1 MGEMYLDT
9 VQFNILSG
17 TPTSA
22 GASRFYIEA
31 GGNVGIGT
39 TGPNF
44 KLEVVGDSTSG
55 ILAVRNAANARDTF
69 RSENAAGTRTFNIGN
84 DASGHGIIL
93 IRNSGGTT
101 TNYITGSGNS
111 YFNGGNVGIG
121 TTSPSGEL
129 HVKNVAELYTSLA
142 GSDSAINF
150 VDSQA
155 DVWRVGIRASDNS
168 FRFCQSSTSLG
179 TNPRVTIATGGN
191 VGIGTT
197 SPDRNLHVRGSSAIA
212 RIESTAS
219 SQNSQLDMKSTTAT
233 WSVGQ
238 NISLAN
244 TGTLEFY
251 NGSSSPFVIKTD
263 GNVGIGTTAP
273 SRKFE
278 IHENTTNLTIGEK
291 NGYAPSV
298 YGPVIETNANAITL
312 PRDLY
317 LAGSQANV
325 RNISSVLTLNGDNG
339 IAFRYY
345 DGSAGQEG
353 MRLTNAGKVGIG
365 TTSPQAKLQVSGG
378 IQMADDTDTAS
389 AAKVGTMRY
398 RTATNEPVAVT
409 GIELVTNGN
418 FATASSWTKSSNVTI
433 SGGQATFTANSAA
446 QYIIQGSLWA
456 ANSLSGQKVQL
467 TYTIVSNSLNAGDF
481 RIGGYTGASAF
492 TLQGLPATVGTHS
505 VTLDVRTSGGDD
517 NAIDIYITSSATSG
531 ALVIDNLSLIHVTE
545 EDASYADMCM
555 QTAASTYEWV
565 NIVRN
570 SY

>member
-1 MGEMYLDT
+1 MSNIIISPESGILEFNNNSPSGAAIGSATAPIRLDAT
-9 VQFNILSG
+9 
-17 TPTSA
+17 
-22 GASRFYIEA
+22 
-31 GGNVGIGT
+31 GGNSFITGSNFGIGT
-39 TGPNF
+39 SEPQFTLDVDGSIH
-44 KLEVVGDSTSG
+44 GTSG
-55 ILAVRNAANARDTF
+55 NFQTAITVGGNPVMTGASPEADTLQTVTN
-69 RSENAAGTRTFNIGN
+69 RGA
-84 DASGHGIIL
+84 
-93 IRNSGGTT
+93 TT
-101 TNYITGSGNS
+101 TNS
-111 YFNGGNVGIG
+111 VGIG
-121 TTSPSGEL
+121 TTSANGLLQVGKYTVASQGNQGTYGNL
-129 HVKNVAELYTSLA
+129 SSFANSDTDNIFLGLKNGSYPNRGFAFRTVAVGVNSDFTIYEHGQ
-142 GSDSAINF
+142 GSAE
-150 VDSQA
+150 V
-155 DVWRVGIRASDNS
+155 
-168 FRFCQSSTSLG
+168 FRIT
-179 TNPRVTIATGGN
+179 AGGN
-191 VGIGTT
+191 I
-197 SPDRNLHVRGSSAIA
+197 
-212 RIESTAS
+212 
-219 SQNSQLDMKSTTAT
+219 
-233 WSVGQ
+233 
-238 NISLAN
+238 
-244 TGTLEFY
+244 
-251 NGSSSPFVIKTD
+251 
-263 GNVGIGTTAP
+263 GIGTTAP